1 MLIESGGAD
10 GSVCGSDLVR
20 SGDGGLCGASMRTNQ
35 HGLLKNIPFQILF
48 RFLIG
53 FVLLFE
59 LNQKY
64 YWSTS

>member
-35 HGLLKNIPFQILF
+35 HGLLISI
-48 RFLIG
+48 R
-53 FVLLFE
+53 FE
-59 LNQKY
+59 LLY
-64 YWSTS
+64 